1 MKNALRAMSA
11 LISLL
16 GAAFWVLAWIACGV
30 PQDPADWMYC
40 LFVNVL
46 SLLWVAGG
54 VVLYRLAEPGA

>member
-1 MKNALRAMSA
+1 MKNALRATSA

-16 GAAFWVLAWIACGV
+16 GAAFWVLAWFVCGV
-30 PQDPADWMYC
+30 PQDLVNWTYC
-40 LFVNVL
+40 VFVNGL